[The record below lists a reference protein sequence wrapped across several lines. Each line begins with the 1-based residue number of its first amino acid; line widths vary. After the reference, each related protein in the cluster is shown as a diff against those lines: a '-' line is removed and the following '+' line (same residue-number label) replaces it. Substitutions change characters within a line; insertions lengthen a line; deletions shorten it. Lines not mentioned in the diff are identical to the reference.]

1 MSAEQN
7 KTDAIIE
14 DIVAGASSPS
24 ASRRRG
30 ALDAWA
36 NSDRKT
42 MIGAAL
48 RLIASPHRDVRDAVV
63 AFCCEEYPDDEEIS
77 RILCDYAAEHASD
90 LCPEAAESLL
100 TWLSASARRLTPA
113 VMEWVHRSFYDGN
126 PEIRYRAFCL
136 AEYAEDSSEAYW
148 SHVRASLESDDE
160 DFRIVAA
167 QALARR
173 RARTGD
179 APEAWVLPAL
189 EARLPKA
196 GDTEGFHLRL
206 ALLRLSDDAGRAA
219 AVKRLIGDIE
229 DARFSYPAIEAVM
242 ECGTGDIYGTDDAKI
257 IKREAAEALLRVS
270 RSLFGEPTVRVL
282 AAATA
287 AKLGS
292 ASGLA
297 LLRKFAA
304 GRRGNPAYARQLL
317 AMFDPPA
324 GGACGDYLQDAPKN
338 AI

>member
-36 NSDRKT
+36 DLDRKP
-42 MIGAAL
+42 MIEAAL

-63 AFCCEEYPDDEEIS
+63 SHCCEEYSDDEEIS

-100 TWLSASARRLTPA
+100 TWLSAAARRLTPA
-113 VMEWVHRSFYDGN
+113 VMQWVHRALCADD

-148 SHVRASLESDDE
+148 AHVRASLASDDE

-167 QALARR
+167 QALVRR
-173 RARTGD
+173 SARTGG
-179 APEAWVLPAL
+179 APEDWVLPAL
-189 EARLPKA
+189 EARLPQA

-219 AVKRLIGDIE
+219 AVKRLIADIE

-242 ECGTGDIYGTDDAKI
+242 ECGTGEIYGTDDAKI
-257 IKREAAEALLRVS
+257 IKREATDALLRVS
-270 RSLFGEPTVRVL
+270 RSIFGEPTVRVL

-292 ASGLA
+292 EQALA

-317 AMFDPPA
+317 ALLAPNA
-324 GGACGDYLQDAPKN
+324 GGGRGDYLHDAPKN